1 MTGRLFIHAAN
12 IHQGGG
18 RSLLDALLEAL
29 KGEVYLTVDER
40 MPLAMDMGDNVHIKR
55 VKPSVVQR
63 FIAEKWL
70 VNAVV
75 KEDVVLCFGNLPP
88 LFKLRGHTMVFL
100 QNRYLIE
107 NISLAGFSFKDRL
120 RIKIERLWL
129 STKISNASEF
139 IVQTPTMKSLL
150 EIITRGRVPVQVLPF
165 LANSNGF
172 ARSMPQTKVQTE
184 NNCDFVYV
192 ASGEAHKNHRQL
204 IEAWCM
210 LANEGLF
217 PSLRLTL
224 DRGHNAKLCS
234 WIEQKVEQYRLNVE
248 NAGNL
253 PHGQVIQLY
262 GQAGALIYP
271 STFESF
277 GLPLIEARQANL
289 AIIAS
294 ELDYVRD
301 ILDPEET
308 FDPSSPRSIARA
320 VKRFLGYKEKNLPLA
335 DPNSFLK
342 FCMKK

>member
-1 MTGRLFIHAAN
+1 M
-12 IHQGGG
+12 
-18 RSLLDALLEAL
+18 LDALLDAI

-40 MPLAMDMGDNVHIKR
+40 MPLSMDMGNNVHIKR

-63 FIAEKWL
+63 LIAEKWL

-100 QNRYLIE
+100 HNRYLID
-107 NISLAGFSFKDRL
+107 NISLAGFSFKDQL

-139 IVQTPTMKSLL
+139 ILQTPTMKRLF
-150 EIITRGRVPVQVLPF
+150 EIKTRGRVPVRVLPF
-165 LANSNGF
+165 LANPNGF
-172 ARSMPQTKVQTE
+172 ARSVPQTKVQTE
-184 NNCDFVYV
+184 HNCDFVYV

-210 LANEGLF
+210 LANEGFF

-224 DRGHNAKLCS
+224 DRGCNEELCS
-234 WIEQKVEQYRLNVE
+234 WIEQMVEQYRLKVE

-277 GLPLIEARQANL
+277 GLPLVEARQANL

-320 VKRFLGYKEKNLPLA
+320 VKRFLCYEEKDLPFV
-335 DPNSFLK
+335 DPKMLLK
-342 FCMKK
+342 LCMNR